1 METQGNLAVQTIM
14 NIVKNKYPNY
24 QSNNTEK
31 QFKINTFKDA
41 ISPKNKLKAF
51 NFIDYSISYIV
62 KNENIIPENLLVDDI
77 LTIAIIFSNPTN
89 VLAELPQ
96 NGLDTYVK
104 LIRNEGYAIMTI
116 LNKVMLNKDILNN
129 MYYLR
134 MCFTT
139 ESDYQE
145 FINQK
150 FSQVML
156 RYYILRKTNH
166 KDEDTI
172 KRLQSELINDFEKL
186 FAEHQ
191 DCIIGKK
198 KETNNNSHSLKLVRA
213 ASSQK
218 RVNV

>member
-191 DCIIGKK
+191 DCIIDKK